1 MSLRAG
7 EGAHTPTSSAIGLPT
22 ALAAGSPP
30 TSGRDRM
37 SDFFFDRIR
46 PA

>member
-7 EGAHTPTSSAIGLPT
+7 EGAHTPISSAIGLATP
-22 ALAAGSPP
+22 LAAGSPP

-37 SDFFFDRIR
+37 SDFFDRIR